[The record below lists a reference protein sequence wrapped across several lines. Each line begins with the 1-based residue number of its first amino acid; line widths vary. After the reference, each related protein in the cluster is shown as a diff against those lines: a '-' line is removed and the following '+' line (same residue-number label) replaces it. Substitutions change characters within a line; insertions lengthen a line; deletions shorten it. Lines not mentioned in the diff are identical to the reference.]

1 MATTVREER
10 FPTSV
15 AYGLVAGPSFMTER
29 VTTGGGTVRKNARW
43 AQPLRK
49 FRVDTALL
57 TTTQADAVLAFIVA
71 VAYGSLYNFR
81 VKDWTDFAATAAF
94 VSGTVDGS
102 NRIFQL
108 AKKYT
113 SGSYVYTRT
122 ISKISADV
130 TPIIYD
136 NGTPVSSA
144 NYTIDMNTGV
154 LTFGIGQAPAN
165 GHTVTWTG
173 VFDVPCEFDDDYTP
187 ATYQAFGQMNFLSLG
202 MTEVRL

>member
-1 MATTVREER
+1 MPTAVREER

-29 VTTGGGTVRKNARW
+29 VVTGSGYVKKNARW
-43 AQPLRK
+43 SAPLRK
-49 FRVDTALL
+49 FKVDTALL
-57 TTTQADAVLAFIVA
+57 TETQAAAVAAFIQA
-71 VAYGSLYNFR
+71 VGFGMLYNFR
-81 VKDWTDFAATAAF
+81 VKDWTDYQATAAF

-102 NRIFQL
+102 NRVFQL

-113 SGSYVYTRT
+113 SGSYVLTRT
-122 ISKISADV
+122 INKISADV

-136 NGTPVSSA
+136 NGSPVSAS
-144 NYTIDMNTGV
+144 NYEIDMNTGV
-154 LTFGIGQAPAN
+154 LTFNVGQAPAS

-173 VFDVPCEFDDDYTP
+173 VFDVPCEFDDDYLP
-187 ATYQAFGQMNFLSLG
+187 ATYQAFGQMNFLSIG